1 MLSLTPKVCLPDR
14 QLATSL
20 KMFQSELQRQDIQL
34 GFSVDLSFVEFD
46 VSWVMVSLPILL
58 HHLQYKA
65 HGQGRIYNC
74 DYP

>member
-34 GFSVDLSFVEFD
+34 GFSVDPSYVEFD
-46 VSWVMVSLPILL
+46 VPWVMVSLPIS
-58 HHLQYKA
+58 LQRSQCKR
-65 HGQGRIYNC
+65 HG
-74 DYP
+74 